1 MSSPIEKDHNP
12 YISKDLY
19 NKDTSAAQSN
29 ISHLSVNEIEDLDE

>member
-1 MSSPIEKDHNP
+1 MSSTIDKDQNP
-12 YISKDLY
+12 YLSKSIY